1 MMNTKSLWAAALALP
16 LLATAAQ
23 AQQATTTTPLT
34 PGAAAPSTMA
44 PATADT
50 STSPADLSAAD
61 RKFIQK
67 AAVGGMAEVQVAQL
81 AEQKTQ
87 DPAVKAFAEKM
98 IADHTPNNE
107 QLVKLAQ
114 SKGITPP
121 ADLDS
126 MHQKQM
132 TKLQSLSG
140 KKFDTTYLKGQEKD
154 HAMMLK
160 TFEAEAKNGHD
171 PDLKQFAQTTI
182 PVIEE
187 HEHLAETDAK

>member
-1 MMNTKSLWAAALALP
+1 MINKTLYATMLALP
-16 LLATAAQ
+16 LLSAAPALAQTASP
-23 AQQATTTTPLT
+23 TTPLT
-34 PGAAAPSTMA
+34 PGATA
-44 PATADT
+44 PAGTTTTAT
-50 STSPADLSAAD
+50 PADLSAAD
-61 RKFIQK
+61 KRFIQN

-87 DPAVKAFAEKM
+87 NPTVKAFAEKM
-98 IADHTPNNE
+98 VNDHTPNNE
-107 QLVKLAQ
+107 QLVKLAE
-114 SKGITPP
+114 SKGVTPP
-121 ADLDS
+121 TELDA
-126 MHQKQM
+126 MHQRQM
-132 TKLQSLSG
+132 TKLESLSG
-140 KKFDTTYLKGQEKD
+140 RKFDTTYLKGQEKD